1 MWMWSK
7 RRRWIVVLGSDQIG
21 SLTNEGRCTSKV
33 GHRGKECI
41 GEGRSRAEESFV
53 RAESKAI

>member
-1 MWMWSK
+1 M
-7 RRRWIVVLGSDQIG
+7 LGSDQIG